1 MLRSIAFA
9 ITLVVFI
16 VLLAYA
22 TAVGALGPLP
32 PPHLR
37 RLAVCVLNTTYNP
50 ALLRLGFSAD
60 APEGVTAVVW
70 DYRGLD
76 TVFETVVLY
85 GAIIGTLALYRQVLK
100 SEERRESH
108 SSERAEALRG
118 GLSTVVKVATAVIVI
133 AIGAVGAATGLHGQ
147 LTPGGGFQAGS
158 ILAVIPVVL
167 LVVFSRDFL
176 IRSGVRYARMVLL
189 RNVGLIGIG
198 LTALGLAVVA
208 TLIGVRGFVLQ
219 NQPHDGSPIG
229 YPKWV
234 LDVPSGGSLLFF
246 NVFEM
251 LAVVAGFTI
260 VFLVLSLRE
269 DAAREEIRG
278 EERGC

>member
-1 MLRSIAFA
+1 MLRAIAFA
-9 ITLVVFI
+9 VTLVVFI

-22 TAVGALGPLP
+22 TAIGALGPLP

-37 RLAVCVLNTTYNP
+37 RLAVCVLNTTYNL
-50 ALLRLGFSAD
+50 ALLRAGFSAD

-100 SEERRESH
+100 SEERRAPS
-108 SSERAEALRG
+108 RDPGR
-118 GLSTVVKVATAVIVI
+118 GLSTIVKISTAVIVI

-167 LVVFSRDFL
+167 LVVFSRNFL
-176 IRSGVRYARMVLL
+176 VRSGVRYAKMVLL
-189 RNVGLIGIG
+189 RNAGLIGIG
-198 LTALGLAVVA
+198 LTALGIAIAAAVM
-208 TLIGVRGFVLQ
+208 GVRGFILQ

-260 VFLVLSLRE
+260 VFLVLSLHE
-269 DAAREEIRG
+269 EAAREEIRG